1 MTNLEIKVY
10 LCVLNADMQKKKK
23 VNSKKKK
30 KDKIG
35 GSLGREKGVP

>member
-30 KDKIG
+30 DKIG